1 MTLEKTA
8 VNSLGP
14 SKEIDKDAEIRRSMD
29 YLEVQPMDLST
40 VFGLILGFVAL
51 FVGMAM
57 KGVTPDSLLNVAA
70 ILIIVV
76 GTVAAVVIAFP
87 MGELKRVPKL
97 FGVLFKEQKLAADS
111 DIIRMFSGWAD
122 IARREG
128 LLSLEA
134 KSDDIDNQFLKN
146 GLGLAIDGQNAD
158 YIRDVLTEEVDAM
171 EDRHVAGAQIFSQA
185 GTYAPTLGVL
195 GAVVGLIAALKDMN
209 DITALGTAISAAFV
223 ATLLGIFTGYV
234 LWHPFAN
241 KLKRKSSEE
250 VRQKKMMIEGILSVL
265 EGEAPRVIEQ
275 KLSSYLSVEERRKL
289 AAKNKGDREAGQLA
303 EET

>member
-1 MTLEKTA
+1 
-8 VNSLGP
+8 
-14 SKEIDKDAEIRRSMD
+14 MD
-29 YLEVQPMDLST
+29 FST
-40 VFGLILGFVAL
+40 VFGLILGLVAL

-57 KGVTPDSLLNVAA
+57 KGVTPDNLMNMAA
-70 ILIIVV
+70 ILIIIF
-76 GTVAAVVIAFP
+76 GTIASVVIAFP
-87 MGELKRVPKL
+87 MKEIKRVPKL
-97 FGVLFKEQKLAADS
+97 FGILFKEQRMTSDS
-111 DIIRMFSGWAD
+111 DLIRMFSGWAD

-134 KSDDIDNQFLKN
+134 KADEITDPFLKN

-171 EDRHVAGAQIFSQA
+171 EDRHSAGALIFSQA

-195 GAVVGLIAALKDMN
+195 GAVVGLIAALKNMN
-209 DITALGTAISAAFV
+209 DIEALGHAISAAFI

-241 KLKRKSSEE
+241 KLKRKSKEE
-250 VRQKKMMIEGILSVL
+250 VRQKMMMIEGILSVL

-275 KLSSYLSVEERRKL
+275 KLASYLSMEERRKL
-289 AAKNKGDREAGQLA
+289 AAKNTTGDKEAGQVV